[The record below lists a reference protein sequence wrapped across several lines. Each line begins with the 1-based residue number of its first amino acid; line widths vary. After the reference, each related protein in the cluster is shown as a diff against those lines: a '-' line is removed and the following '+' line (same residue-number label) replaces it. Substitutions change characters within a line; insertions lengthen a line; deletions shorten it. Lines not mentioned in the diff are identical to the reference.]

1 MEQAKMFNRR
11 YHWPVVISLLTLI
24 MLAACT
30 AENSDFATATSLPES
45 NAIIGITPVPLPTT
59 VPNQTELLQ
68 AAFKQ
73 AKNHTGVTMD
83 FVIDLQEFN
92 DGQVPF
98 QLDHGDNW
106 YKYTGTD
113 HAFSVLLHSSLAPV
127 ESRYNHTTEDGIAIK
142 SGRVRAEF
150 SVGEYATVSWETVA
164 STDSTRFFDSE
175 HYLATYDFTPFLEG
189 GIDAKILSDDRI
201 ELNDF
206 PGREVFIESNL
217 SHGMTRVF
225 GYARVRIYVINNTA
239 YQLTLGGIG
248 RSLPESE
255 ARFFNSFTPYPTIQ

>member
-1 MEQAKMFNRR
+1 MSNRKD
-11 YHWPVVISLLTLI
+11 HWPVVICLLTLL

-30 AENSDFATATSLPES
+30 AENSEFAPTTSLPEG
-45 NAIIGITPVPLPTT
+45 NATIVITPVPLPTT
-59 VPNQTELLQ
+59 VPNQAELLQ

-83 FVIDLQEFN
+83 FVIDLQDFE

-106 YKYTGTD
+106 YKYTGAD
-113 HAFSVLLHSSLAPV
+113 RAFSVLLHCSSAPV
-127 ESRYNHTTEDGIAIK
+127 VSHYNHTTEDGLAIK

-150 SVGEYATVSWETVA
+150 SVGEYATVSWETVT
-164 STDSTRFFDSE
+164 SIDGTRFFDGE
-175 HYLATYDFTPFLEG
+175 HYLATYDFTPFMEG
-189 GIDAKILSDDRI
+189 VPEAKILSDDRI
-201 ELNDF
+201 ELNGF

-225 GYARVRIYVINNTA
+225 GYTRIRLYVVDNTA
-239 YQLTLGGIG
+239 YQLALGGIG
-248 RSLPESE
+248 RALPESE
-255 ARFFNSFTPYPTIQ
+255 VRFFNSFTPYPSTQ